1 MKVNEIIKLYINNCW
16 IFLEE
21 HNDVSAEV
29 YYNFKINKDEYK
41 LIMLQRN
48 LPLKRKY
55 WEIVMYILKEK
66 V

>member
-1 MKVNEIIKLYINNCW
+1 MNEIYKLSLNDSWAYREDC
-16 IFLEE
+16 
-21 HNDVSAEV
+21 NDVIGCGYSKYKGNTE
-29 YYNFKINKDEYK
+29 NYK

-48 LPLKRKY
+48 LPLKQKY